1 MIIGTGIDIVSVKR
15 FSSWTKDEKL
25 LSRFFHPDEVKYILA
40 RDSNRE
46 ETIAAR
52 FAAKEALGKALGTG
66 LRGFSLKDI
75 CVKKDELGKP
85 YIEVFPAFLE
95 ITKSYNHVKIH
106 LSISHEKEYACAM
119 VILEN

>member
-1 MIIGTGIDIVSVKR
+1 MIIGTGIDIVKVSR
-15 FSSWTKDEKL
+15 FSSWKNNKKL
-25 LSRFFHPDEVKYILA
+25 LERFFHPDEVEYILS
-40 RDSNRE
+40 RQSNQE

-75 CVKKDELGKP
+75 CVKKDKLGKP

-95 ITKSYNHVKIH
+95 ITKSYNHVNIH

-119 VILEN
+119 VILES

>member
-1 MIIGTGIDIVSVKR
+1 MIIGTGIDIVKVSR
-15 FSSWTKDEKL
+15 FSSWKNNKKL
-25 LSRFFHPDEVKYILA
+25 LERFFHPDEVEYILS
-40 RDSNRE
+40 RQNNQE

-75 CVKKDELGKP
+75 CVKKDKLGKP

-95 ITKSYNHVKIH
+95 ITKSYNHVNIH

-119 VILEN
+119 VILES

>member
-1 MIIGTGIDIVSVKR
+1 MIIGTGIDIVKVSR
-15 FSSWTKDEKL
+15 FSSWKNNKKL
-25 LSRFFHPDEVKYILA
+25 LERFFHPDEVEYILS
-40 RDSNRE
+40 RQNNQE

-66 LRGFSLKDI
+66 LRGVSLKDI
-75 CVKKDELGKP
+75 CVKKDKLGKP

-95 ITKSYNHVKIH
+95 ITKSYNHVNIH

-119 VILEN
+119 VILES